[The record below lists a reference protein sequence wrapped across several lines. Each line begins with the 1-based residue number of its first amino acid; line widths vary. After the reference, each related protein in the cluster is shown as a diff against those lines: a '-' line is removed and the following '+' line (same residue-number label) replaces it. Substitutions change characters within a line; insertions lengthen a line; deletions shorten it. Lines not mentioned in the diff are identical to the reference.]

1 MGAVRIHSL
10 YAAGSSSPQTISAP
24 ATNGCAE
31 RYNWLREW
39 CFSATFSSE
48 DDKDEWTDHGD
59 NRAVGEAVV
68 STVNE
73 DGSWDIPEPDHAEL
87 VQMRIRLI
95 TLENIVLGL
104 LSGASD
110 EQIEQIR
117 KRADMIEP
125 RPEAS
130 RHPLTEL
137 AAGDMRKFLRRAARM
152 AESEGR
158 ENHD

>member
-1 MGAVRIHSL
+1 M
-10 YAAGSSSPQTISAP
+10 
-24 ATNGCAE
+24 
-31 RYNWLREW
+31 
-39 CFSATFSSE
+39 
-48 DDKDEWTDHGD
+48 
-59 NRAVGEAVV
+59 

-117 KRADMIEP
+117 KRADLIEP
-125 RPEAS
+125 RPDAS

-137 AAGDMRKFLRRAARM
+137 TAGDMRKFLERAARM
-152 AESEGR
+152 AKTESR
-158 ENHD
+158 EDRD

>member
-1 MGAVRIHSL
+1 M
-10 YAAGSSSPQTISAP
+10 
-24 ATNGCAE
+24 
-31 RYNWLREW
+31 
-39 CFSATFSSE
+39 
-48 DDKDEWTDHGD
+48 
-59 NRAVGEAVV
+59 

-73 DGSWDIPEPDHAEL
+73 NGSWDIPEPDHADL
-87 VQMRIRLI
+87 VQMRIRRI

-104 LSGASD
+104 LSGANG

-137 AAGDMRKFLRRAARM
+137 AAGDMRKLRNRAARR
-152 AESEGR
+152 AESVGR

>member
-1 MGAVRIHSL
+1 M
-10 YAAGSSSPQTISAP
+10 
-24 ATNGCAE
+24 
-31 RYNWLREW
+31 
-39 CFSATFSSE
+39 
-48 DDKDEWTDHGD
+48 
-59 NRAVGEAVV
+59 
-68 STVNE
+68 STVKE

-125 RPEAS
+125 RPDAS
-130 RHPLTEL
+130 RHPLTKL
-137 AAGDMRKFLRRAARM
+137 AAGDIRKFLEGASRM
-152 AESEGR
+152 AKAERR
-158 ENHD
+158 EDRD

>member
-1 MGAVRIHSL
+1 M
-10 YAAGSSSPQTISAP
+10 
-24 ATNGCAE
+24 NG
-31 RYNWLREW
+31 
-39 CFSATFSSE
+39 
-48 DDKDEWTDHGD
+48 TDHGD

-73 DGSWDIPEPDHAEL
+73 NGSWDIPEPDHAEL

-110 EQIEQIR
+110 EQIDQIR

-137 AAGDMRKFLRRAARM
+137 AAGDMRKFLERAARM
-152 AESEGR
+152 AKAEGR

>member
-1 MGAVRIHSL
+1 M
-10 YAAGSSSPQTISAP
+10 
-24 ATNGCAE
+24 NG
-31 RYNWLREW
+31 
-39 CFSATFSSE
+39 
-48 DDKDEWTDHGD
+48 TDHGD

-110 EQIEQIR
+110 EQIDQIGCGEL
-117 KRADMIEP
+117 IEILASGVGLLCEEVSAIRGGLKVP
-125 RPEAS
+125 VEDSHNSKKALEAS
-130 RHPLTEL
+130 SQII
-137 AAGDMRKFLRRAARM
+137 KLRIGGHNGIVRRL
-152 AESEGR
+152 R
-158 ENHD
+158 

>member
-1 MGAVRIHSL
+1 M
-10 YAAGSSSPQTISAP
+10 
-24 ATNGCAE
+24 
-31 RYNWLREW
+31 
-39 CFSATFSSE
+39 
-48 DDKDEWTDHGD
+48 
-59 NRAVGEAVV
+59 

-73 DGSWDIPEPDHAEL
+73 NGSWDIPEPDHADL

-110 EQIEQIR
+110 EQIDQIR

-137 AAGDMRKFLRRAARM
+137 AAGDMRKFLERAARM

>member
-1 MGAVRIHSL
+1 M
-10 YAAGSSSPQTISAP
+10 
-24 ATNGCAE
+24 
-31 RYNWLREW
+31 
-39 CFSATFSSE
+39 
-48 DDKDEWTDHGD
+48 
-59 NRAVGEAVV
+59 

-110 EQIEQIR
+110 EQIDQIR

-130 RHPLTEL
+130 RHPLT
-137 AAGDMRKFLRRAARM
+137 
-152 AESEGR
+152 
-158 ENHD
+158 

>member
-1 MGAVRIHSL
+1 M
-10 YAAGSSSPQTISAP
+10 
-24 ATNGCAE
+24 
-31 RYNWLREW
+31 
-39 CFSATFSSE
+39 
-48 DDKDEWTDHGD
+48 
-59 NRAVGEAVV
+59 
-68 STVNE
+68 
-73 DGSWDIPEPDHAEL
+73 

-110 EQIEQIR
+110 EQIDQIR

-137 AAGDMRKFLRRAARM
+137 AAGDMRKFLERAARM
-152 AESEGR
+152 AEAEGR

>member
-1 MGAVRIHSL
+1 M
-10 YAAGSSSPQTISAP
+10 
-24 ATNGCAE
+24 
-31 RYNWLREW
+31 
-39 CFSATFSSE
+39 
-48 DDKDEWTDHGD
+48 
-59 NRAVGEAVV
+59 

-110 EQIEQIR
+110 EQIDQIR

-125 RPEAS
+125 RAEAS

-137 AAGDMRKFLRRAARM
+137 AAGDMRKFLERAARM
-152 AESEGR
+152 AEAEGR

>member
-1 MGAVRIHSL
+1 M
-10 YAAGSSSPQTISAP
+10 
-24 ATNGCAE
+24 NG
-31 RYNWLREW
+31 
-39 CFSATFSSE
+39 
-48 DDKDEWTDHGD
+48 TDHGD

-73 DGSWDIPEPDHAEL
+73 DGSWDITEPDHAEL
-87 VQMRIRLI
+87 VQMRMRLI

-110 EQIEQIR
+110 EQIERIR

-130 RHPLTEL
+130 RHPFTEL
-137 AAGDMRKFLRRAARM
+137 AAGDMRKFLERAARM
-152 AESEGR
+152 AKTERR
-158 ENHD
+158 EDGD

>member
-1 MGAVRIHSL
+1 M
-10 YAAGSSSPQTISAP
+10 
-24 ATNGCAE
+24 NG
-31 RYNWLREW
+31 
-39 CFSATFSSE
+39 
-48 DDKDEWTDHGD
+48 TDHGD

-73 DGSWDIPEPDHAEL
+73 NGSWDIPEPDHAEL

-110 EQIEQIR
+110 EQIDQIR

-137 AAGDMRKFLRRAARM
+137 AAGDMRKFLERAARM
-152 AESEGR
+152 AEAEGR

>member
-1 MGAVRIHSL
+1 M
-10 YAAGSSSPQTISAP
+10 
-24 ATNGCAE
+24 
-31 RYNWLREW
+31 
-39 CFSATFSSE
+39 
-48 DDKDEWTDHGD
+48 
-59 NRAVGEAVV
+59 

-73 DGSWDIPEPDHAEL
+73 NGSWDIPEPDHAEL

-95 TLENIVLGL
+95 TLENIVIGL

-110 EQIEQIR
+110 EQIDQIR

-137 AAGDMRKFLRRAARM
+137 AAGDMRKFLERAARM
-152 AESEGR
+152 AEAEGR

>member
-1 MGAVRIHSL
+1 M
-10 YAAGSSSPQTISAP
+10 
-24 ATNGCAE
+24 
-31 RYNWLREW
+31 
-39 CFSATFSSE
+39 
-48 DDKDEWTDHGD
+48 
-59 NRAVGEAVV
+59 

-73 DGSWDIPEPDHAEL
+73 NGSWDIPEPDHADL

-110 EQIEQIR
+110 EQIDQIR

-137 AAGDMRKFLRRAARM
+137 AAGDMRKFLERAARI
-152 AESEGR
+152 AEAEGR

>member
-1 MGAVRIHSL
+1 M
-10 YAAGSSSPQTISAP
+10 
-24 ATNGCAE
+24 
-31 RYNWLREW
+31 
-39 CFSATFSSE
+39 
-48 DDKDEWTDHGD
+48 
-59 NRAVGEAVV
+59 

-73 DGSWDIPEPDHAEL
+73 DGSWDSPEPDHAEL

-125 RPEAS
+125 RPDAS

-137 AAGDMRKFLRRAARM
+137 AAGDMRKFLERAARM
-152 AESEGR
+152 AKTERR
-158 ENHD
+158 EDGD

>member
-1 MGAVRIHSL
+1 M
-10 YAAGSSSPQTISAP
+10 
-24 ATNGCAE
+24 
-31 RYNWLREW
+31 
-39 CFSATFSSE
+39 
-48 DDKDEWTDHGD
+48 
-59 NRAVGEAVV
+59 

-104 LSGASD
+104 LSGANG

-137 AAGDMRKFLRRAARM
+137 AAGDMRKFLERAARM
-152 AESEGR
+152 AEAEGR

>member
-1 MGAVRIHSL
+1 M
-10 YAAGSSSPQTISAP
+10 
-24 ATNGCAE
+24 
-31 RYNWLREW
+31 
-39 CFSATFSSE
+39 
-48 DDKDEWTDHGD
+48 
-59 NRAVGEAVV
+59 

-73 DGSWDIPEPDHAEL
+73 NGSWDIPEPDHAEL

-125 RPEAS
+125 RPDAS

-137 AAGDMRKFLRRAARM
+137 AAGDMRKFLKRAARM

>member
-1 MGAVRIHSL
+1 
-10 YAAGSSSPQTISAP
+10 
-24 ATNGCAE
+24 
-31 RYNWLREW
+31 
-39 CFSATFSSE
+39 
-48 DDKDEWTDHGD
+48 
-59 NRAVGEAVV
+59 V

-73 DGSWDIPEPDHAEL
+73 NGSWDIPEPDHADL

-110 EQIEQIR
+110 EQIDQIR

-137 AAGDMRKFLRRAARM
+137 AAGDMRKFLERAARM
-152 AESEGR
+152 AEAEGR

>member
-1 MGAVRIHSL
+1 M
-10 YAAGSSSPQTISAP
+10 
-24 ATNGCAE
+24 
-31 RYNWLREW
+31 
-39 CFSATFSSE
+39 
-48 DDKDEWTDHGD
+48 
-59 NRAVGEAVV
+59 

-110 EQIEQIR
+110 EQIDQIR

-137 AAGDMRKFLRRAARM
+137 AAGDIRKFLERAARM
-152 AESEGR
+152 AEAEGR

>member
-1 MGAVRIHSL
+1 M
-10 YAAGSSSPQTISAP
+10 
-24 ATNGCAE
+24 
-31 RYNWLREW
+31 
-39 CFSATFSSE
+39 
-48 DDKDEWTDHGD
+48 
-59 NRAVGEAVV
+59 

-73 DGSWDIPEPDHAEL
+73 NGSWDIPEPDHAEL

-110 EQIEQIR
+110 EQIDQIR

-125 RPEAS
+125 RAEAS

-137 AAGDMRKFLRRAARM
+137 AAGDMRKFLERAARM
-152 AESEGR
+152 AKAEGR

>member
-1 MGAVRIHSL
+1 M
-10 YAAGSSSPQTISAP
+10 
-24 ATNGCAE
+24 
-31 RYNWLREW
+31 
-39 CFSATFSSE
+39 
-48 DDKDEWTDHGD
+48 
-59 NRAVGEAVV
+59 

-110 EQIEQIR
+110 EQIDQIR

-125 RPEAS
+125 RLEAS

-137 AAGDMRKFLRRAARM
+137 AAGDMRKFLERAARM
-152 AESEGR
+152 AEAEGR

>member
-1 MGAVRIHSL
+1 M
-10 YAAGSSSPQTISAP
+10 
-24 ATNGCAE
+24 
-31 RYNWLREW
+31 
-39 CFSATFSSE
+39 
-48 DDKDEWTDHGD
+48 
-59 NRAVGEAVV
+59 

-73 DGSWDIPEPDHAEL
+73 DGSWQVPEPDHAEL

-104 LSGASD
+104 LSGASS

-137 AAGDMRKFLRRAARM
+137 AANDMRKFLDRAARLADNADDGE
-152 AESEGR
+152 AE
-158 ENHD
+158 

>member
-1 MGAVRIHSL
+1 M
-10 YAAGSSSPQTISAP
+10 
-24 ATNGCAE
+24 
-31 RYNWLREW
+31 
-39 CFSATFSSE
+39 
-48 DDKDEWTDHGD
+48 
-59 NRAVGEAVV
+59 

-73 DGSWDIPEPDHAEL
+73 NGSWDIPEPDHADL

-110 EQIEQIR
+110 EQIDQIR

-137 AAGDMRKFLRRAARM
+137 AAGDMRKFLERAARM
-152 AESEGR
+152 AKAEGR

>member
-1 MGAVRIHSL
+1 M
-10 YAAGSSSPQTISAP
+10 
-24 ATNGCAE
+24 NG
-31 RYNWLREW
+31 
-39 CFSATFSSE
+39 
-48 DDKDEWTDHGD
+48 TDHGD

-73 DGSWDIPEPDHAEL
+73 NGSWDIPEPDHAEL

-95 TLENIVLGL
+95 TLENIVIGL

-110 EQIEQIR
+110 EQIDQIR

-137 AAGDMRKFLRRAARM
+137 AAGDMRKFLERAARM
-152 AESEGR
+152 AEAEGR

>member
-1 MGAVRIHSL
+1 M
-10 YAAGSSSPQTISAP
+10 
-24 ATNGCAE
+24 NG
-31 RYNWLREW
+31 
-39 CFSATFSSE
+39 
-48 DDKDEWTDHGD
+48 TDHGD

-87 VQMRIRLI
+87 VQMRMRLI

-110 EQIEQIR
+110 EQIERIR

-130 RHPLTEL
+130 RHPFTEL
-137 AAGDMRKFLRRAARM
+137 APGDMRKFLERAARM
-152 AESEGR
+152 AKTERR
-158 ENHD
+158 EDGD

>member
-1 MGAVRIHSL
+1 M
-10 YAAGSSSPQTISAP
+10 
-24 ATNGCAE
+24 
-31 RYNWLREW
+31 
-39 CFSATFSSE
+39 
-48 DDKDEWTDHGD
+48 
-59 NRAVGEAVV
+59 

-73 DGSWDIPEPDHAEL
+73 NGSWDIPEPDHADL

-125 RPEAS
+125 RPEAN

-137 AAGDMRKFLRRAARM
+137 AAGDMRKFLERAARM
-152 AESEGR
+152 AEAEGR

>member
-1 MGAVRIHSL
+1 M
-10 YAAGSSSPQTISAP
+10 
-24 ATNGCAE
+24 
-31 RYNWLREW
+31 
-39 CFSATFSSE
+39 
-48 DDKDEWTDHGD
+48 
-59 NRAVGEAVV
+59 

-73 DGSWDIPEPDHAEL
+73 NGSWDIPEPDHADL

-110 EQIEQIR
+110 EQIDQIR

-137 AAGDMRKFLRRAARM
+137 AAGDMRKFLERAARM
-152 AESEGR
+152 AEAEGR

>member
-1 MGAVRIHSL
+1 M
-10 YAAGSSSPQTISAP
+10 
-24 ATNGCAE
+24 NG
-31 RYNWLREW
+31 
-39 CFSATFSSE
+39 
-48 DDKDEWTDHGD
+48 TDHGD

-110 EQIEQIR
+110 EQIDQIR

-137 AAGDMRKFLRRAARM
+137 AAGDMRKFLERAARM
-152 AESEGR
+152 AEAEGR

>member
-1 MGAVRIHSL
+1 M
-10 YAAGSSSPQTISAP
+10 
-24 ATNGCAE
+24 NG
-31 RYNWLREW
+31 
-39 CFSATFSSE
+39 
-48 DDKDEWTDHGD
+48 TDHGD

-110 EQIEQIR
+110 EQIDQIR

-137 AAGDMRKFLRRAARM
+137 AAGDMRKFLERAARM
-152 AESEGR
+152 AEAEGR
-158 ENHD
+158 ETHD

>member
-1 MGAVRIHSL
+1 M
-10 YAAGSSSPQTISAP
+10 
-24 ATNGCAE
+24 
-31 RYNWLREW
+31 
-39 CFSATFSSE
+39 
-48 DDKDEWTDHGD
+48 
-59 NRAVGEAVV
+59 

-73 DGSWDIPEPDHAEL
+73 NGSWDIPEPDHADL

-137 AAGDMRKFLRRAARM
+137 AAGDMRKFLERAARM
-152 AESEGR
+152 AEAEGR

>member
-1 MGAVRIHSL
+1 M
-10 YAAGSSSPQTISAP
+10 
-24 ATNGCAE
+24 NG
-31 RYNWLREW
+31 
-39 CFSATFSSE
+39 
-48 DDKDEWTDHGD
+48 TDHGD
-59 NRAVGEAVV
+59 NRAVGEAVL

-110 EQIEQIR
+110 EQIDQIR

-137 AAGDMRKFLRRAARM
+137 AAGDMRKFLERAARM
-152 AESEGR
+152 AEAEGR

>member
-1 MGAVRIHSL
+1 M
-10 YAAGSSSPQTISAP
+10 
-24 ATNGCAE
+24 
-31 RYNWLREW
+31 
-39 CFSATFSSE
+39 
-48 DDKDEWTDHGD
+48 
-59 NRAVGEAVV
+59 

-73 DGSWDIPEPDHAEL
+73 NGSWDIPEPDHAEL

-110 EQIEQIR
+110 EQIDQIR

-137 AAGDMRKFLRRAARM
+137 AAGDMRKFLERAARM
-152 AESEGR
+152 AEAEGR

>member
-1 MGAVRIHSL
+1 M
-10 YAAGSSSPQTISAP
+10 
-24 ATNGCAE
+24 
-31 RYNWLREW
+31 
-39 CFSATFSSE
+39 
-48 DDKDEWTDHGD
+48 
-59 NRAVGEAVV
+59 

-73 DGSWDIPEPDHAEL
+73 DGSWDIPEPDHADL

-110 EQIEQIR
+110 EQIDQIR

-137 AAGDMRKFLRRAARM
+137 AAGDMRKFLERAARM
-152 AESEGR
+152 AEAEGR